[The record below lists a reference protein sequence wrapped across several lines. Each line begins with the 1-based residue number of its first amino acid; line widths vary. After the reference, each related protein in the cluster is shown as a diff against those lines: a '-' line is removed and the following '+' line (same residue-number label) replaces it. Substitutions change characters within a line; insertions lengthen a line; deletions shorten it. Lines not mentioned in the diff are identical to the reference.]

1 MKTELE
7 LQKEFI
13 EKPELKE
20 QLEFLKKGGA
30 SGMSGVVLVDAFLKG
45 IRDLG
50 YKDTAY
56 ALNEIND
63 NSFQAGARS
72 IHYELIGSNNKI
84 EELVVYDDGH
94 GMVKDMLPIA
104 VTWGGT
110 HRQGSRKGFG
120 KYGYGLPSASLSIA
134 KKYTIYSKVKG
145 GDWHNIVF
153 DITKLETSKNIS
165 LDEIRSQPQK
175 CELPKFLKDFEGKNL
190 KAKKLEQ
197 GTIIHYEE
205 LDRISPTRINTLKDN
220 LLNDFGQTY
229 FKLLKN
235 TKMFVDGTEVKP
247 VDICFATEGMKGF
260 EDDLNN
266 LTVPI
271 DDKDFYDEKT
281 ASIKDKDGNEHEIQ
295 IRWSRLPPL
304 FYTRND
310 SDIKDIKE
318 AYIKGKIKKEADKKS
333 FRWKVANKNHG
344 IVFRRLGRRMDV
356 VRSFGGK
363 LTLKPYS
370 RYWKCEINFPPVL
383 DEHFSVNTSKQQ
395 IIPDERFIE
404 TLEKTDIFK
413 YLNAIERKTN
423 EDNQMLDAQRTNS
436 ASEDDTQKRQSEIDA
451 EEAALTMGQATA
463 TPEYQ
468 ERKERADIRKKKKI
482 EEIAKKKNISVE
494 QAAQDYE
501 DVYKGRPTKFSEDKL
516 GKHNAIIKFD
526 EHGDTCEVI
535 INMDHD
541 FYKNFYMGPG
551 SGYESRKAWE
561 TFFLMFGQLFH
572 KYTEDHQDFLNGFF
586 ADLSVHLKTV
596 ANKRFKNRDS
606 DSDKIDESLDDDLSQ
621 LEQTSAKH

>member
-30 SGMSGVVLVDAFLKG
+30 TGIQGVVLVEAFLKG

-56 ALNEIND
+56 ALNELND
-63 NSFQAGARS
+63 NSFQAGARN
-72 IHYELIGSNNKI
+72 IHYELIGTNNKI
-84 EELVVYDDGH
+84 DELVIYDDGH
-94 GMVKDMLPIA
+94 GMVKDMLPVA

-145 GDWHNIVF
+145 SDWHKIVF
-153 DITKLETSKNIS
+153 DITKLEGSKSPS
-165 LDEIRSQPQK
+165 LDEIISNPEK
-175 CELPKFLKDFEGKNL
+175 CKLPKFINDFEGKNL
-190 KAKKLEQ
+190 KASKLEH

-205 LDRISPTRINTLKDN
+205 LDRISPTRINNLKNN
-220 LLNDFGQTY
+220 LLDDFGQTY
-229 FKLLKN
+229 FKLLNN
-235 TKMFVDGTEVKP
+235 TKMFVDNTEVKP
-247 VDICFATEGMKGF
+247 VDICFATPGMYGY
-260 EDDLNN
+260 EDDMNN
-266 LTVPI
+266 IKVNSE
-271 DDKDFYDEKT
+271 DKDYYDEKNAT
-281 ASIKDKDGNEHEIQ
+281 IKDDEGNEHEIQ
-295 IRWSRLPPL
+295 IRWSRLPAL
-304 FYTRND
+304 FFVRND
-310 SDIKDIKE
+310 SKIKDTEEACIKN
-318 AYIKGKIKKEADKKS
+318 KIRRNSDRKS
-333 FRWKVANKNHG
+333 HRWKVASKNHG

-356 VRSFGGK
+356 VKTFGGRF
-363 LTLKPYS
+363 TVGNNS

-383 DEHFSVNTSKQQ
+383 DEHFAVNTSKQQ
-395 IIPDERFIE
+395 IIPNDRFLD
-404 TLEKTDIFK
+404 TLETTDIFK
-413 YLNAIERKTN
+413 ILNKIERSYYEENNVLKAKTI
-423 EDNQMLDAQRTNS
+423 E
-436 ASEDDTQKRQSEIDA
+436 SEKSDDTQKRQSEIDA

-468 ERKERADIRKKKKI
+468 ERKEKADARKTKKI
-482 EEIAKKKNISVE
+482 AEIAQKKNISVE
-494 QAAQDYE
+494 QAAKDYE

-526 EHGDTCEVI
+526 EHGDTCEVV

-596 ANKRFKNRDS
+596 ANKRFKNRGADA
-606 DSDKIDESLDDDLSQ
+606 DKVEDLDDDLSQ
-621 LEQTSAKH
+621 LDQSSAKH